1 MEVEYI
7 YMIVGVFTFMLGLF
21 FGVNL
26 VKFFSSEI
34 TYKLE
39 KSLELQLK
47 MHQIFL
53 NKSSERLIMQVEQ
66 KLDFIDQINT
76 VLRKTKEL
84 LSANKQEIEQL
95 NEVCDRRYEL
105 EQEIIKLKNIVKRME
120 KKL

>member
-1 MEVEYI
+1 MEIEYI

-39 KSLELQLK
+39 KSLESQLK
-47 MHQIFL
+47 MHQNFL
-53 NKSSERLIMQVEQ
+53 NKSSEKLIMQVEQ
-66 KLDFIDQINT
+66 KLDFIEQINAA
-76 VLRKTKEL
+76 LRKTQEF
-84 LSANKQEIEQL
+84 LSTNKQEIKQL
-95 NEVCDRRYEL
+95 NFICNTRTEL

>member
-1 MEVEYI
+1 MEIEYMYI
-7 YMIVGVFTFMLGLF
+7 IVGVFTFMLGLF

-39 KSLELQLK
+39 KSLESQLK

-53 NKSSERLIMQVEQ
+53 NKSSEKLIMQVEQ
-66 KLDFIDQINT
+66 KLDFIEQINAA
-76 VLRKTKEL
+76 LRKTQEL
-84 LSANKQEIEQL
+84 LSANKQEIKQL
-95 NEVCDRRYEL
+95 NFICNTRTEL